1 MMVGSTLSD
10 TLTGV
15 LPFLLLIG
23 FWIYLL
29 RGKGFRSQLEAP
41 TVAKL
46 EEIRQELER
55 IRRAVE
61 QDPYRS

>member
-1 MMVGSTLSD
+1 MTVASTLSD
-10 TLTGV
+10 TLASV

-23 FWIYLL
+23 FWIYL
-29 RGKGFRSQLEAP
+29 RGRGLKSQMEAP